1 MTQEDKELLIKDIC
15 ARLDTNLVCS
25 IYRTDDEGVGY
36 RDEILHGY
44 CKGDIWYEFYFR
56 EDCSIGIDNV
66 SKIKPY
72 LFPLSSMT
80 EEMIEEFNNLFNS
93 SFQYFNQGVI
103 SASRVWDKNEPV
115 FVGELECSKLIDWF
129 NAHHIDYRGLIE
141 KGFAIDATDKNI
153 YNYYKIIG

>member
-1 MTQEDKELLIKDIC
+1 MKQENLQEEKQLLIQDLC
-15 ARLDTNLVCS
+15 ARLNTNLLCF

-56 EDCSIGIDNV
+56 EDCSIGIDDV

-80 EEMIEEFNNLFNS
+80 DEQKKEYALVMSGNNLS
-93 SFQYFNQGVI
+93 YSHLLGM
-103 SASRVWDKNEPV
+103 SAE
-115 FVGELECSKLIDWF
+115 DWF
-129 NAHHIDYRGLIE
+129 NKNHFDYRGLID
-141 KGFAIDATDKNI
+141 KGLAIDCTNLNI
-153 YNYYKIIG
+153 Y

>member
-1 MTQEDKELLIKDIC
+1 MTQGEKDLLLKDLI

-36 RDEILHGY
+36 RDEILQGY

-56 EDCSIGIDNV
+56 EDCSIFIDNV

-80 EEMIEEFNNLFNS
+80 DEQRKEFVKCSAYERRDEDCGRHTELYYYDMVGHEDNLYPNYDS
-93 SFQYFNQGVI
+93 
-103 SASRVWDKNEPV
+103 
-115 FVGELECSKLIDWF
+115 IDWL
-129 NAHHIDYRGLIE
+129 NANHFDYRGLIE
-141 KGFAIDATDKNI
+141 MGLAIDATNLNI
-153 YNYYKIIG
+153 Y